1 MKLKNKVAL
10 ITGGL
15 GGIGAA
21 IARRFDAEGARL
33 ALSDIAEGESPVDG
47 ARVYR
52 KDLTQVA
59 ACRELAQE
67 VVGDFGSVDIL
78 INCVGIF
85 NTVPFEETTEEDWDL
100 CLDVNM
106 KGVFF
111 LIQALAP
118 EMKKNGGGKV
128 VNLTSIA
135 ASVGFADAHA
145 YCAAK
150 GGLLNLTRSLAL
162 ELAPSGI
169 NVNAIAPGF
178 IRTEMTRQ
186 LWSDETFLKKLRR
199 MLAART
205 DYMEPEAIAAAALF
219 LSSADSDRLHGHN
232 LVVDDG
238 WLAGVAQTAFGD
250 P

>member
-1 MKLKNKVAL
+1 MKLKNKVVL
-10 ITGGL
+10 ITGAF
-15 GGIGAA
+15 GGIGTA
-21 IARRFDAEGARL
+21 IARRFDDEGAQL
-33 ALSDIAEGESPVDG
+33 ALADIADGESPVKA
-47 ARVYR
+47 ARIYR
-52 KDLTQVA
+52 SDLTQVA
-59 ACRELAQE
+59 ACRQLAQE
-67 VVGDFGSVDIL
+67 VISDFGTVDVL
-78 INCVGIF
+78 VNCVGVF
-85 NTVPFEETTEEDWDL
+85 NTVPFDETTEENWDL
-100 CLDVNM
+100 SLDVNL

-111 LIQALAP
+111 LIQAVAP
-118 EMKKNGGGKV
+118 HMRKNGGGKV

-135 ASVGFADAHA
+135 ASDGFADAHA

-178 IRTEMTRQ
+178 IRTQMTKQ
-186 LWSDETFLKKLRR
+186 LWSDETFIKNLRR
-199 MLAART
+199 LLATRT

-219 LSSADSDRLHGHN
+219 LCSSDADRLHGHN

-238 WLAGVAQTAFGD
+238 WLAGVAPSAFSE

>member
-10 ITGGL
+10 VTGGL

-21 IARRFDAEGARL
+21 IARRFDSEGAEL
-33 ALSDIAEGESPVDG
+33 VLSDIVEGESPVEG

-52 KDLTQVA
+52 KDLTQVS

-67 VVGDFGSVDIL
+67 VVSEFGTVDIL
-78 INCVGIF
+78 INCVGVF
-85 NTVPFEETTEEDWDL
+85 NTVPFADTTEENWDL
-100 CLDVNM
+100 CFDVNL

-118 EMKKNGGGKV
+118 EMRNNGGGKV

-135 ASVGFADAHA
+135 ATNGFADAHA

-186 LWSDETFLKKLRR
+186 LWSDEAFLKNLRR
-199 MLAART
+199 MLATRGE
-205 DYMEPEAIAAAALF
+205 YMEPEAIAAAALF

-238 WLAGVAQTAFGD
+238 WLAGVAPTAFGEV
-250 P
+250 

>member
-10 ITGGL
+10 VTGGL

-21 IARRFDAEGARL
+21 IAHRFAAEGAKL
-33 ALSDIAEGESPVDG
+33 ALSDIAEGESPIVG
-47 ARVYR
+47 VRVYR
-52 KDLTQVA
+52 KDLTRTA
-59 ACRELAQE
+59 ACRELAEE
-67 VVGDFGSVDIL
+67 VVGDFGTVDIL
-78 INCVGIF
+78 VNCVGVF
-85 NTVPFEETTEEDWDL
+85 NTVPFAETTEADWDL
-100 CLDVNM
+100 CFNANL

-118 EMKKNGGGKV
+118 TMRKNGGGKV

-135 ASVGFADAHA
+135 ATDGFADAHA

-162 ELAPSGI
+162 ELAPSRI

-178 IRTEMTRQ
+178 IRTEMTRK
-186 LWSDETFLKKLRR
+186 LWSDEAFLKYLRR
-199 MLAART
+199 MLATRE
-205 DYMEPEAIAAAALF
+205 DYMEPEAIADAALY
-219 LSSADSDRLHGHN
+219 LSSADSDRVHGHN

-238 WLAGVAQTAFGD
+238 WLAGVAPTAFSED
-250 P
+250 

>member
-1 MKLKNKVAL
+1 MKLKNKVVL
-10 ITGGL
+10 ITGAL
-15 GGIGAA
+15 GGIGTA
-21 IARRFDAEGARL
+21 IARRFDDEGAQL
-33 ALSDIAEGESPVDG
+33 ALADSVDGESPVKT

-52 KDLTQVA
+52 KDLTQVT
-59 ACRELAQE
+59 ACRQLAQE
-67 VVGDFGSVDIL
+67 VISDFGSVDVL
-78 INCVGIF
+78 INCVGVF
-85 NTVPFEETTEEDWDL
+85 QTVPFDETTEKNWDL
-100 CLDVNM
+100 SLDVNL

-111 LIQALAP
+111 LIQAVAP
-118 EMKKNGGGKV
+118 HMRNNGGGKV

-178 IRTEMTRQ
+178 IRTPMTKQ
-186 LWSDETFLKKLRR
+186 LWSDETFLKKLRS
-199 MLAART
+199 MLATRT

-219 LSSADSDRLHGHN
+219 LSSSDSDRLHGHN

-238 WLAGVAQTAFGD
+238 WLAGVAPSAFGEE
-250 P
+250 

>member
-10 ITGGL
+10 VTGGL

-21 IARRFDAEGARL
+21 IAHRFDTEGAKL
-33 ALSDIAEGESPVDG
+33 AISDIAEGESPVSG

-59 ACRELAQE
+59 ACRELAE
-67 VVGDFGSVDIL
+67 DVIKDFGAVDIL

-85 NTVPFEETTEEDWDL
+85 NTVRFADTTEVDWDL
-100 CLDVNM
+100 CLDVNL

-111 LIQALAP
+111 LVQALAP
-118 EMKKNGGGKV
+118 AMRENGGGKI

-135 ASVGFADAHA
+135 ATDGFADAHA

-150 GGLLNLTRSLAL
+150 GGLLNLTRSLDL

-178 IRTEMTRQ
+178 IRTEMTRK
-186 LWSDETFLKKLRR
+186 LWSDEAFLKNLRR
-199 MLAART
+199 MLATRGG
-205 DYMEPEAIAAAALF
+205 YMEPEAIADAALF
-219 LSSADSDRLHGHN
+219 LSSADSDRVHGHN

-238 WLAGVAQTAFGD
+238 WLAGVAPTAFGND
-250 P
+250 